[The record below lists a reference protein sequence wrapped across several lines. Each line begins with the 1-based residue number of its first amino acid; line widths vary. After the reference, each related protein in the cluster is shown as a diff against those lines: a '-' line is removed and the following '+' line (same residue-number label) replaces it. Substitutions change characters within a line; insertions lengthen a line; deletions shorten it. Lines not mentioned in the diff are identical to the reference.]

1 MKEFSDSWLLVEI
14 LRLHLGERCVSFCF
28 DRYAMRQSTYPVLD
42 NRPIDQWK
50 VTELREELK
59 SRKLSPK
66 GLKEELV
73 RRLDEA
79 IRSES
84 EVPTEEADNGIE
96 YFNSAADTV
105 VDESVP
111 VVDDATS
118 LDPESKTADAQLDGD
133 GITPMV
139 DDVGED
145 VTQLLVDQG
154 QQKEASADGQAEEN
168 ELSTDDSLVGAGRAA
183 SHDLPGE
190 ISLGSLEFQTGSV
203 EKDDEDSRDSPVLD
217 DIKPSHEDVSEVN
230 SNLGF
235 QVSSDSLPSD
245 SISINETNDIKDNKI
260 ADDVKLELDAK
271 REMVQPSSIDVVP
284 GPGKSHPMDVEE
296 PHEIK
301 VSPGHAYSNIASTET
316 SKKDGS
322 ADLGS
327 PEKLNLD
334 QSSGD
339 DMDDDASESKQIEST
354 YNPNEVGA
362 KKSDVSMV
370 KDHTPLVEKEHVHAE
385 NKSAV
390 SATTEKRKLS
400 DNVLEVSEPSKRQ
413 RRWNSAKNL
422 KVTEPNYVDL
432 ASSTTPK
439 NISQHASLSR
449 SLSLSNNN
457 TSVDSPKEQIVP
469 PPTRSPTNSLR
480 IDRFLRPFTLKA
492 VQELLGRTGT
502 VTSFWMDHIKTHC
515 YVTYSSEEEA
525 KKTRSALF
533 NLQWPPNGGRLL
545 IAEFVEPEE
554 VKLRLGPPAP
564 LPQASA
570 HVGAG
575 LAPPPPP
582 ATLPLASPRL
592 AVVKR
597 QQPPQQPVF
606 TLPPPP
612 SLPAPPAAREFVLPP
627 PPPLPEKID
636 PPIVTLDDLFRKTKA
651 TPRIYYLPLTDKQV
665 QTKLEARAEVARQ

>member
-1 MKEFSDSWLLVEI
+1 MKKT
-14 LRLHLGERCVSFCF
+14 
-28 DRYAMRQSTYPVLD
+28 MRQSTYPVLD

-84 EVPTEEADNGIE
+84 NEEVDDGIE
-96 YFNSAADTV
+96 YFNSAADTE

-111 VVDDATS
+111 VVDDVTS
-118 LDPESKTADAQLDGD
+118 LDTESKTADAQLDGD
-133 GITPMV
+133 GITPLV
-139 DDVGED
+139 NDVGD
-145 VTQLLVDQG
+145 AVTQLHVDQG
-154 QQKEASADGQAEEN
+154 QQKEASADDQAEEN
-168 ELSTDDSLVGAGRAA
+168 ELSTNDSRVDAGTAA

-203 EKDDEDSRDSPVLD
+203 DKDDEVSGDAPVLD
-217 DIKPSHEDVSEVN
+217 DVKPSHEDLKLQPITAKIEMSDSSFQVSEVN
-230 SNLGF
+230 SSLGF

-284 GPGKSHPMDVEE
+284 GPGESHPMDVEE

-339 DMDDDASESKQIEST
+339 DMDDDASESKQIGST
-354 YNPNEVGA
+354 YKLNEVGA
-362 KKSDVSMV
+362 KESDVSMV
-370 KDHTPLVEKEHVHAE
+370 KDHTPLVGKEHVHAE

-390 SATTEKRKLS
+390 SATTEKRKLC
-400 DNVLEVSEPSKRQ
+400 DNVVEVSEPSKRQ

-422 KVTEPNYVDL
+422 KVTEPNSVDL

-449 SLSLSNNN
+449 SLSLSNYN
-457 TSVDSPKEQIVP
+457 TSVDSPKERIVP
-469 PPTRSPTNSLR
+469 PPVRSPTNSLR

-492 VQELLGRTGT
+492 VQELLGKTGT

-525 KKTRSALF
+525 EKTRSALY

-554 VKLRLGPPAP
+554 VKLWLGPPAP
-564 LPQASA
+564 PPQASA

-582 ATLPLASPRL
+582 AALPLTSPRL

-597 QQPPQQPVF
+597 QQLPQQPAF

-612 SLPAPPAAREFVLPP
+612 PLHVPPAARELVLPP
-627 PPPLPEKID
+627 PPPLLEKID

-651 TPRIYYLPLTDKQV
+651 TPRIYYLPLTDEQV
-665 QTKLEARAEVARQ
+665 C

>member
-1 MKEFSDSWLLVEI
+1 
-14 LRLHLGERCVSFCF
+14 
-28 DRYAMRQSTYPVLD
+28 MRQSTYPVLD

-59 SRKLSPK
+59 RRKLSPK

-84 EVPTEEADNGIE
+84 EVPTEEVDNGIE
-96 YFNSAADTV
+96 YFNSAADTE

-111 VVDDATS
+111 VVDDVMS
-118 LDPESKTADAQLDGD
+118 LDTESRTADAQLDGD
-133 GITPMV
+133 GITPLV
-139 DDVGED
+139 DDVGD
-145 VTQLLVDQG
+145 VVTQLHVDQG
-154 QQKEASADGQAEEN
+154 QQKVASADGQAEDN
-168 ELSTDDSLVGAGRAA
+168 ELSANDSLVDVGGAA

-190 ISLGSLEFQTGSV
+190 ISLGSLGFHTGSV
-203 EKDDEDSRDSPVLD
+203 EKDDEGSGDAPVLD
-217 DIKPSHEDVSEVN
+217 DIKPSQEDEKIEMSDSALQVSEVN
-230 SNLGF
+230 SSLGF

-260 ADDVKLELDAK
+260 VDDVKLELDAK

-284 GPGKSHPMDVEE
+284 GPGESHPMDVEE

-322 ADLGS
+322 ADWGS
-327 PEKLNLD
+327 PEKLILD

-354 YNPNEVGA
+354 YKPNEVGT
-362 KKSDVSMV
+362 KESDVSMV
-370 KDHTPLVEKEHVHAE
+370 KDHTPLVEKEHVPAE

-400 DNVLEVSEPSKRQ
+400 GNVVEADEPSKRQ

-422 KVTEPNYVDL
+422 KVTEPTSVDV

-449 SLSLSNNN
+449 SLTLSNYN
-457 TSVDSPKEQIVP
+457 TSVDSPKERIVP

-492 VQELLGRTGT
+492 VQELLGKTGT
-502 VTSFWMDHIKTHC
+502 VASFWMDHIKTHC

-525 KKTRSALF
+525 KKTRSALY

-554 VKLRLGPPAP
+554 VKLQIGPPAP
-564 LPQASA
+564 PPQASA

-582 ATLPLASPRL
+582 AALPLTSPRL

-597 QQPPQQPVF
+597 QQPPQQPAF

-612 SLPAPPAAREFVLPP
+612 PLPVPPVAREFVLPP

-636 PPIVTLDDLFRKTKA
+636 PLIVTLDDLFRKTKA
-651 TPRIYYLPLTDKQV
+651 TPRIYYLPLTDEQV
-665 QTKLEARAEVARQ
+665 QTKLEARSKVARQ